1 MNLRVVS
8 KLAVVLTKSQLR
20 GYQKRKI
27 ITKIFGNPRIL
38 LVTNVT
44 LIVALGVVSH
54 YLVSNILPNDLRNV
68 VQQAEVEGLAGVP
81 TAIVFAMILFG
92 ILSEISQPIQSMS
105 TDLVNWLPISPSE
118 YVAGSAISLSYTY
131 AFIPAFFLGAALGPA
146 VHFGMLQLW
155 LVATVMSGLALFVG
169 AFVVEMLR
177 AITNRISSSFY
188 KRSPRSGMFV
198 RLSLTI
204 LILVFVQLIFS
215 GRIVLYLLQAVMQTV
230 RAAWLV
236 PAVWPSLVVLGVFE
250 GNLQGSLFFGVLSF
264 GFMLALFGLAVNFR
278 TKFWVPIAVSIKLT
292 SEIYRP
298 LGRHKLP
305 LLDVAESA
313 IFLKDLRSLTRRREM
328 ARFLAIPFI
337 LVVSTALSIFP
348 MGGTSVPDAPGF
360 LAMIP
365 LYVIPLAIFCN
376 LMSMTS
382 IGQEGDAVWNLYTA
396 PLRPRQLI
404 KAKLLLTVL
413 LGLIFSVAMLAVLG
427 FLLKAVAT
435 NIPVLF
441 SLGVAVVLEE
451 SLLGLYFG
459 AKFPDFRET
468 VRSRYVSFWGSI
480 LGTLT
485 GLAVALLTATP
496 IMFSIL
502 FRRSL
507 TSLIILSFAAALVVF
522 SVAWKLAERQSKI
535 LLQNVPV

>member
-1 MNLRVVS
+1 MNLRVVCE
-8 KLAVVLTKSQLR
+8 LAVVLTKSQLR

-169 AFVVEMLR
+169 AFVVEILR

-204 LILVFVQLIFS
+204 FMLVFVQLIFS

-250 GNLQGSLFFGVLSF
+250 GDLQGSLFFGVLSF
-264 GFMLALFGLAVNFR
+264 GFMLALFGLAINFR
-278 TKFWVPIAVSIKLT
+278 NKFWVPIPVSIKLT

-360 LAMIP
+360 LAVIP

-427 FLLKAVAT
+427 FLLKAVTT

-441 SLGVAVVLEE
+441 SLGLVVVLEE
-451 SLLGLYFG
+451 SVLGLYFG

-485 GLAVALLTATP
+485 GLGVALLTATP

-535 LLQNVPV
+535 LLQNVPA

>member
-1 MNLRVVS
+1 
-8 KLAVVLTKSQLR
+8 
-20 GYQKRKI
+20 
-27 ITKIFGNPRIL
+27 
-38 LVTNVT
+38 
-44 LIVALGVVSH
+44 
-54 YLVSNILPNDLRNV
+54 
-68 VQQAEVEGLAGVP
+68 
-81 TAIVFAMILFG
+81 
-92 ILSEISQPIQSMS
+92 
-105 TDLVNWLPISPSE
+105 
-118 YVAGSAISLSYTY
+118 
-131 AFIPAFFLGAALGPA
+131 
-146 VHFGMLQLW
+146 
-155 LVATVMSGLALFVG
+155 
-169 AFVVEMLR
+169 
-177 AITNRISSSFY
+177 
-188 KRSPRSGMFV
+188 MFV

-204 LILVFVQLIFS
+204 FMLVFVQLIFS

-250 GNLQGSLFFGVLSF
+250 GDLQGSLFFGVLSF
-264 GFMLALFGLAVNFR
+264 GFMLALFGLAINFR
-278 TKFWVPIAVSIKLT
+278 NKFWVPIPVSIKLT

-360 LAMIP
+360 LAVIP

-427 FLLKAVAT
+427 FLLKAVTT

-441 SLGVAVVLEE
+441 SLGLVVVLEE
-451 SLLGLYFG
+451 SVLGLYFG

-485 GLAVALLTATP
+485 GLGVALLTATP

-535 LLQNVPV
+535 LLQNVPA